1 MQELGYYNGEFG
13 PLSEMKVPM
22 NDRATYFGDGVY
34 DGAIGRNGKIFA
46 LPEHIDRIFNGMAAL
61 KINPPCS
68 KQQMADTLLE
78 MLAKVDVSE
87 TFVYWQV
94 TRGTA
99 RRSHA
104 FDPAIRSNFW
114 IMIFPDKVDPKDRE
128 FRAITHEDTRF
139 LHCNIKT
146 LNLIPSV
153 MYAQAAQEA
162 GVDEAILYRA
172 DGHVTEC
179 AHSNVHILKD
189 GVLITHPADNL
200 ILPGIARAHL
210 IATCHLLGIGVA
222 EAPFTVEQMFDA
234 DEVIITSSGSFAMRV
249 STVDGRAVGHRD
261 GERLRLIQDALEA
274 EFYAETD

>member
-1 MQELGYYNGEFG
+1 MKELGYYNGEYG
-13 PLSEMKVPM
+13 PLSEMRIPM
-22 NDRATYFGDGVY
+22 TDRVCVFGDGVY
-34 DGAIGRNGKIFA
+34 DAAMGRNGKIFA

-68 KQQMADTLLE
+68 KQEMAHLLLE
-78 MLAKVDVSE
+78 MLGKVDQSE
-87 TFVYWQV
+87 NLVYWQV
-94 TRGTA
+94 TRGSA
-99 RRSHA
+99 RREHS
-104 FDPAIRSNFW
+104 FDPAIKANLW
-114 IMIFPDKVDPKDRE
+114 IMVYPDKADPMDRE
-128 FRAITHEDTRF
+128 FSAITHEDTRF

-146 LNLIPSV
+146 LNLLPSV
-153 MYAQAAQEA
+153 MYAQAAREA

-210 IATCHLLGIGVA
+210 IAVCRKLGIGVA
-222 EAPFTVEQMFDA
+222 EAPFTVQQMFDA

-249 STVDGRAVGHRD
+249 STVDGKPVGHKD
-261 GERLRLIQDALEA
+261 GATLGRIQQALDQ
-274 EFYAETD
+274 EFYTETA